1 MDVRKILSLGVLTY
15 LVFGIISLFQ
25 LGIFL
30 PPLPLKPTLIFT
42 FVILALFADR
52 AAPKGIRLLFGGFIL
67 FYVGSHSS
75 FWEIFLSYQGYLLIQ
90 EGIETYFLLITA
102 ILLPIFNYL
111 FLLSLVDSKRLRLI
125 LHLVLLL
132 FVPFFIINPSLQTID
147 LALIGMAILYFLIA
161 YSPYIDRP
169 QSVLYNTMDIFI
181 AVGLINMMDSIVY
194 LVY

>member
-30 PPLPLKPTLIFT
+30 PPLPLKPTLILICVF
-42 FVILALFADR
+42 LALFADR
-52 AAPKGIRLLFGGFIL
+52 AAPKGIRLLLGGFIL

-75 FWEIFLSYQGYLLIQ
+75 FWETFLSYEGYLRIQ
-90 EGIETYFLLITA
+90 EGVETYFLLIAA

-111 FLLSLVDSKRLRLI
+111 FLLSLIDSKRLRLI
-125 LHLVLLL
+125 LHAVLLL
-132 FVPFFIINPSLQTID
+132 FIPFFIISPSLQTID

-161 YSPYIDRP
+161 YSPFIDRP
-169 QSVLYNTMDIFI
+169 QAVLFNTTDIFI
-181 AVGLINMMDSIVY
+181 AVGLINMMDNIVY

>member
-1 MDVRKILSLGVLTY
+1 VDVRKILSLGVLTY

-30 PPLPLKPTLIFT
+30 PPLPLKPTLVLT

-52 AAPKGIRLLFGGFIL
+52 AAPKGLRLLLGGFIL
-67 FYVGSHSS
+67 FYVVSHSS
-75 FWEIFLSYQGYLLIQ
+75 FWETFLSYEGYLLIQ
-90 EGIETYFLLITA
+90 EGVETYFLLIAA

-111 FLLSLVDSKRLRLI
+111 FLLSLIDSKRLRLI
-125 LHLVLLL
+125 LHIVLLL

-147 LALIGMAILYFLIA
+147 FALIGMAILYFLIA
-161 YSPYIDRP
+161 YSPFIDRP
-169 QSVLYNTMDIFI
+169 GAVLFNTIDIFI
-181 AVGLINMMDSIVY
+181 AVGLINMMDNIVY

>member
-1 MDVRKILSLGVLTY
+1 MDVRKILSLGVVTY

-30 PPLPLKPTLIFT
+30 PPLPLKPTLVLT

-75 FWEIFLSYQGYLLIQ
+75 FWETFLSYQGYLLIQ
-90 EGIETYFLLITA
+90 EGVETYFLLIAA

-132 FVPFFIINPSLQTID
+132 FVPFFIINPNLQTID

-161 YSPYIDRP
+161 YSPFIDRP
-169 QSVLYNTMDIFI
+169 QAVLFNTTDIFI
-181 AVGLINMMDSIVY
+181 AVGLINMMDNIVY

>member
-30 PPLPLKPTLIFT
+30 PPLPLKPTLILT
-42 FVILALFADR
+42 VVILALFADR
-52 AAPKGIRLLFGGFIL
+52 AAPKGLRLLLGGFIL

-75 FWEIFLSYQGYLLIQ
+75 FWETFLSYEGYLRIQ
-90 EGIETYFLLITA
+90 EGVETYLLLIAA

-111 FLLSLVDSKRLRLI
+111 LLLSLVDSKRLRLI

-147 LALIGMAILYFLIA
+147 LALTGMTILYFLIV
-161 YSPYIDRP
+161 YSSFVDKPRA
-169 QSVLYNTMDIFI
+169 VLLNTTDIFI
-181 AVGLINMMDSIVY
+181 AVGLINMMDMIVY